1 MFLFSFALLSLIKVL
16 FTWYSTDITGFFS
29 RLCCVYTDKPFGVVI
44 RNSCPM
50 PDNLGRRQALI
61 EERRMTDQDLHV
73 LYDLAIY
80 NCSRFGP
87 FTQFLY
93 EDQQTVREY
102 TNIDIAKEATQLAAG
117 LRSLGIQ
124 PGDRVLMMM
133 PNRPEVVIGYQAIAR
148 AGAVIIPVLPL
159 LKGPEVH
166 FIAENSGA
174 KAIFTSALL
183 LPLLQSALTE
193 LPEMRYIIS
202 TDVAS
207 SEEVT
212 RTQEGPQVLAYTD
225 VVAKGKGKEEQYM
238 THLDG
243 VMPAQDDTAVILYT
257 SGTTG
262 RPKGVMLTHRNL
274 VSNAISGRGAE
285 YEQRSEDTQLAI
297 LPLAHAFGIV
307 ALNVIYL
314 TGVKAVMHP
323 RFDTTSV
330 LSAIERHRIAAFAG
344 VPAMFVA
351 LLYTPDAEKYDT
363 SSLKYCVSGSAP
375 LPVNI
380 LEGFEQKF
388 GCTIREGYG
397 LSEGSAALSGHGA
410 DMVRKAGSVGKPGEG
425 IEIQVV
431 DEQDKP
437 LPMGNIGEVVARGPN
452 VMKGYYNMPEETK
465 EALRNGWLHTGD
477 MGRFDEDGYLY
488 IVERKKDLIIR
499 GGFNIYPR
507 DIEEVLTTHPAVI
520 EAAVVGIPSERMGEE
535 VKAYVVT
542 RTPVDAETL
551 MTYCREKLANYKTPK
566 EIEFVNAL
574 PRNAIG
580 KIDKKELRK
589 RNVH

>member
-1 MFLFSFALLSLIKVL
+1 MYL
-16 FTWYSTDITGFFS
+16 
-29 RLCCVYTDKPFGVVI
+29 
-44 RNSCPM
+44 
-50 PDNLGRRQALI
+50 
-61 EERRMTDQDLHV
+61 
-73 LYDLAIY
+73 
-80 NCSRFGP
+80 
-87 FTQFLY
+87 
-93 EDQQTVREY
+93 
-102 TNIDIAKEATQLAAG
+102 
-117 LRSLGIQ
+117 
-124 PGDRVLMMM
+124 
-133 PNRPEVVIGYQAIAR
+133 
-148 AGAVIIPVLPL
+148 
-159 LKGPEVH
+159 
-166 FIAENSGA
+166 
-174 KAIFTSALL
+174 
-183 LPLLQSALTE
+183 
-193 LPEMRYIIS
+193 EMRYIIS
-202 TDVAS
+202 TDIAVS
-207 SEEVT
+207 ESEEMALT
-212 RTQEGPQVLAYTD
+212 RNTPQILAYAD
-225 VVAKGKGKEEQYM
+225 VVAKGVGKETQYM

-243 VMPAQDDTAVILYT
+243 ITPDPDDTAVILYT

-274 VSNAISGRGAE
+274 VSNAVSGRGPE
-285 YEQRSEDTQLAI
+285 YEQRSEDTQLLI

-307 ALNVIYL
+307 ALNVLYVAGI
-314 TGVKAVMHP
+314 KAVMHP
-323 RFDTTSV
+323 RFDTTAV
-330 LSAIERHRIAAFAG
+330 LSAIERHRIVAFAG

-363 SSLKYCVSGSAP
+363 SSLTYCVSGSAP

-397 LSEGSAALSGHGA
+397 LSEGSAALTGHGA
-410 DMVRKAGSVGKPGEG
+410 DMERKAGSVGKPLQGV
-425 IEIQVV
+425 EIQVV
-431 DEQDKP
+431 DEHDTP
-437 LPMGNIGEVVARGPN
+437 LPMGEIGEVVARGPN
-452 VMKGYYNMPEETK
+452 IMKGYYNMPEETK
-465 EALRNGWLHTGD
+465 ATLHNGWLRTGD

-551 MTYCREKLANYKTPK
+551 MAYCRERLANYKTPK

>member
-1 MFLFSFALLSLIKVL
+1 MI
-16 FTWYSTDITGFFS
+16 D
-29 RLCCVYTDKPFGVVI
+29 
-44 RNSCPM
+44 
-50 PDNLGRRQALI
+50 
-61 EERRMTDQDLHV
+61 ERRMTDQDIHV

-80 NCSRFGP
+80 NCSRFGS
-87 FTQFLY
+87 FKQFLY

-102 TNIDIAKEATQLAAG
+102 TNIEVAQEATQLAGG
-117 LRSLGIQ
+117 LRALGIQ

-148 AGAVIIPVLPL
+148 ASAVIIPVLPL
-159 LKGPEVH
+159 LKGPELH

-183 LPLLQSALTE
+183 LPLLQNALTD

-202 TDVAS
+202 TDVS
-207 SEEVT
+207 TSEEAPSTHGV
-212 RTQEGPQVLAYTD
+212 PQVLAYTD
-225 VVAKGKGKEEQYM
+225 VVAKGADKAEQYM

-243 VMPAQDDTAVILYT
+243 ITPSTEDTAVILYT

-262 RPKGVMLTHRNL
+262 RPKGVMLSHRNL
-274 VSNAISGRGAE
+274 VSNALGGRGEE

-307 ALNVIYL
+307 VLNVIYL
-314 TGVKAVMHP
+314 SGARVVMHP
-323 RFDTTSV
+323 RFDTNAV
-330 LSAIERHRIAAFAG
+330 LSAIERHRITAFAG

-351 LLYTPDAEKYDT
+351 LLYTPEAEKYDT
-363 SSLKYCVSGSAP
+363 SSLQYCVSGSAP

-388 GCTIREGYG
+388 ACTIREGYG
-397 LSEGSAALSGHGA
+397 LSEGSAVLSGHSE
-410 DMVRKAGSVGKPGEG
+410 DIVRKPGSVGKPAVGV
-425 IEIQVV
+425 EIQVV
-431 DEQDKP
+431 DEHDNP
-437 LPMGNIGEVVARGPN
+437 LPTGDIGEVIARSPN

-520 EAAVVGIPSERMGEE
+520 EVAVVGIPSERMGEE
-535 VKAYVVT
+535 VKAYVVL
-542 RTPVDAETL
+542 RTPIDAEVL
-551 MTYCREKLANYKTPK
+551 MAYCREKLANYKTPSK
-566 EIEFVNAL
+566 IEFVNAL

-589 RNVH
+589 HHVH

>member
-1 MFLFSFALLSLIKVL
+1 MSVL
-16 FTWYSTDITGFFS
+16 
-29 RLCCVYTDKPFGVVI
+29 
-44 RNSCPM
+44 
-50 PDNLGRRQALI
+50 
-61 EERRMTDQDLHV
+61 EEQHMTDADLSV

-102 TNIDIAKEATQLAAG
+102 TNIEIAKEATQLAGG
-117 LRSLGIQ
+117 LRALGIQ

-148 AGAVIIPVLPL
+148 AGAIIIPVLPL
-159 LKGPEVH
+159 LKGPEVS

-174 KAIFTSALL
+174 KAILTSALL
-183 LPLLQSALTE
+183 LPLLQSALTHV
-193 LPEMRYIIS
+193 PEMRYIIS
-202 TDVAS
+202 TDRTT
-207 SEEVT
+207 SEEKPST
-212 RTQEGPQVLAYTD
+212 SGTPQVLAYTD
-225 VVAKGKGKEEQYM
+225 VVAKGAGKEEQYM

-243 VMPAQDDTAVILYT
+243 IVPNSDDTAVILYT

-262 RPKGVMLTHRNL
+262 RPKGVMLSHRNL
-274 VSNAISGRGAE
+274 VSNAISGRGPE

-307 ALNVIYL
+307 ALNVYYVS
-314 TGVKAVMHP
+314 GVKVVMHP
-323 RFDTTSV
+323 RFDAVAV
-330 LSAIERHRIAAFAG
+330 LSAIEHHRIASFAG

-363 SSLKYCVSGSAP
+363 SSLQYCVSGSAP
-375 LPVNI
+375 LPVNV

-397 LSEGSAALSGHGA
+397 LSEGSAALTGHGS
-410 DMVRKAGSVGKPGEG
+410 DMVRKAGSVGKPISGVEL
-425 IEIQVV
+425 QVV
-431 DEQDKP
+431 DEHDTP
-437 LPMGNIGEVVARGPN
+437 LPMGEIGEVVARGPN
-452 VMKGYYNMPEETK
+452 IMKGYYNMPDETK
-465 EALRNGWLHTGD
+465 AALQNGWLHTGD

-507 DIEEVLTTHPAVI
+507 DIEEVLATHPAVI

-535 VKAYVVT
+535 VKAYVVP

-551 MTYCREKLANYKTPK
+551 MAYCREKLANYKTPK